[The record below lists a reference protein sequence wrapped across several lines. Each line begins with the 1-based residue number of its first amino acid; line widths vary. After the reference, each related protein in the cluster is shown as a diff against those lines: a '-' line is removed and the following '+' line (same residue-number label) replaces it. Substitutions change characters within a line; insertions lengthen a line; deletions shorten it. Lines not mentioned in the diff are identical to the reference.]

1 VEGEVGSRDR
11 NFPYSAF
18 SFQYPGFSN
27 QKSLQEEMMSE
38 KSLDLTGKAALVT
51 GGSRGLGKA
60 IATAMAV
67 KGAHVVICG
76 RKQENLDQAIADL
89 SQKGVDISAFRAN
102 VGSSNEV
109 DLLFQFIEER
119 FGRLDILVN
128 NVGMN
133 ILTPSVA
140 MADEGLWDK
149 IIATNLKGTFLASA
163 GAVPLMRKAGRG
175 KIINISSIAARK
187 ASMGM
192 GIYCVAKAGVEMLT
206 RVLAVELAQDH
217 ITVNAVAPCVVRT
230 QFSQPFWSNES
241 LVNQITAGIPM
252 GRIAEPDDVVGA
264 VLFLASD
271 LSDFVTGEVITVDGG
286 SMA

>member
-1 VEGEVGSRDR
+1 
-11 NFPYSAF
+11 
-18 SFQYPGFSN
+18 
-27 QKSLQEEMMSE
+27 MSE
-38 KSLDLTGKAALVT
+38 MSLELTGKAALVT

-60 IATAMAV
+60 IAMAMAG
-67 KGAHVVICG
+67 KGAHVIICG
-76 RKQENLDQAIADL
+76 RKQDNLDQAVDDL
-89 SQKGVDISAFRAN
+89 GQKGVDVAAFRAN
-102 VGSSNEV
+102 MGSSDEV
-109 DLLFQFIEER
+109 AALFRLVEEH

-149 IIATNLKGTFLASA
+149 IMTTNLKGTFLASA

-217 ITVNAVAPCVVRT
+217 ITVNSVAPCVVRT
-230 QFSQPFWSNES
+230 KFSQPFWDNES
-241 LVNQITAGIPM
+241 LLKEITRTIPM
-252 GRIAEPDDVVGA
+252 GRIAEPNDVVGT
-264 VLFLASD
+264 VLFLASN

-286 SMA
+286 AMA

>member
-1 VEGEVGSRDR
+1 MT
-11 NFPYSAF
+11 
-18 SFQYPGFSN
+18 
-27 QKSLQEEMMSE
+27 EM
-38 KSLDLTGKAALVT
+38 SLDLTGKVALVT

-60 IATAMAV
+60 IAGAMAER
-67 KGAHVVICG
+67 GANVAICG
-76 RKQENLDQAIADL
+76 RKQENLDRALAELGQRGWEVAAY
-89 SQKGVDISAFRAN
+89 KAN
-102 VGSSNEV
+102 VGSSEEMAG
-109 DLLFQFIEER
+109 LFHAIEGR
-119 FGRLDILVN
+119 FGRVDILVN

-140 MADEGLWDK
+140 AADEALWDK
-149 IIATNLKGTFLASA
+149 IIATNLKGTFLACR
-163 GAVPLMRKAGRG
+163 GAVPLMRKGGGG

-187 ASMGM
+187 AAMGM

-241 LVNQITAGIPM
+241 LLNQITAGIPM
-252 GRIAEPDDVVGA
+252 GRIAEPDDVVGT
-264 VLFLASD
+264 VLYLASH
-271 LSDFVTGEVITVDGG
+271 LSDFVTGEVIAVDGG

>member
-1 VEGEVGSRDR
+1 M
-11 NFPYSAF
+11 SAT
-18 SFQYPGFSN
+18 N
-27 QKSLQEEMMSE
+27 
-38 KSLDLTGKAALVT
+38 LDLTGKVALVT

-60 IATAMAV
+60 IAMAMAE
-67 KGAHVVICG
+67 KGAHIVICG
-76 RKQENLDQAIADL
+76 RKQENLDQALQDL
-89 SQKGVDISAFRAN
+89 GQQGVDAAAFRAN
-102 VGSSNEV
+102 VSRSEEV
-109 DLLFQFIEER
+109 SALFQSVEER
-119 FGRLDILVN
+119 FGKLHILVN

-133 ILTPSVA
+133 ILTPSVT
-140 MADEGLWDK
+140 MADEALWDK

-163 GAVPLMRKAGRG
+163 KAVPLMRKVGRG

-187 ASMGM
+187 AAMGM

-217 ITVNAVAPCVVRT
+217 ITVNAVAPCVVKT

-241 LVNQITAGIPM
+241 LLKEITRTIPM
-252 GRIAEPDDVVGA
+252 GRIAEPEDVVGT

-271 LSDFVTGEVITVDGG
+271 LSDFVTGDIITVDGG